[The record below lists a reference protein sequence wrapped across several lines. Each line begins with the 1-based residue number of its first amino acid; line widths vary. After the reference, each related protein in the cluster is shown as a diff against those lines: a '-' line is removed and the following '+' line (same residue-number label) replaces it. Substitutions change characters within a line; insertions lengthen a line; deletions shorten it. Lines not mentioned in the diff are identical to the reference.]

1 MADENYISVIDAS
14 AKIGANKQTL
24 FKWIKKLGLKTI
36 KSKNSSHKGQAISYI
51 DLDDFEK
58 LLEYKQQ
65 NEHNYTQTQNLGKID
80 HGVFYL
86 IQLEPQFDP
95 GRFKLGFATNIA
107 ERLRSHKC
115 SAPFAKIIET
125 WPSHALWEKTAIDSV
140 TRGCEK
146 LYTEVFRT
154 DNIEKIKTRC
164 NEFFS
169 LMPNLDKIKR

>member
-1 MADENYISVIDAS
+1 MVDENHISVIDAS
-14 AKIGANKQTL
+14 ERIGVNKQTL
-24 FKWIKKLGLKTI
+24 FKWIKKLGLETT
-36 KSKNSSHKGQAISYI
+36 KSKNSSYKGQAISYVEI
-51 DLDDFEK
+51 GDFEK
-58 LLEYKQQ
+58 LFEYKQQ
-65 NEHNYTQTQNLGKID
+65 NEQNYTQTQNSSKID

-86 IQLEPQFDP
+86 VQLEPEFDP

-125 WPSHALWEKTAIDSV
+125 WPAHTLWERTAIDSV

-154 DNIEKIKTRC
+154 DNIEKIKIRC
-164 NEFFS
+164 NEFFA